1 LQEKNERPFDIR
13 GPNRYLSIHGH
24 SGFSTYDG
32 LGYPNEHMDFCIENG
47 LDGWALTDHGH
58 MNAFGHAQVYYEKLK
73 KSGKNFRFIP
83 GCEVYLHPSLDS
95 WQVEYQAH
103 KDKVEARKQEKRLAK
118 ELGEKNKRLIITTT
132 DEDDETTGVG
142 VIDAEDAS
150 FTIENEEETK
160 STSKYFNPLK
170 RRHHLVVLPK
180 NSEALPRLFHMVSRS
195 YKEGF
200 YGFPRIDYEM
210 LREHSEGKHF
220 VVSTACVG
228 GTLSFEVFQEVQQL
242 SFDELGPQLLD
253 DPSVLS
259 RVMTRIGNVW
269 DKLEWAVG
277 RGNAF
282 LELQFN
288 KLGAQHLTN
297 RALIEFAKQT
307 GQTDRLIVTSDSHY
321 PRPDQWKQR
330 ELYKKLGWLN
340 YQEIN
345 PDSLP
350 KSVEELKC
358 ELYPKN
364 ARQVWEEFEKSAS
377 IHPFYLDHAQ
387 LVSDAIE
394 RPHDVAHNLI
404 GEIKPDRTMKLPSYV
419 IPEGKT
425 AVKALIDEC
434 KKGLIVRGLADKPE
448 YIERLKEE
456 LHVIKN
462 KNFCEYFLT
471 MKAILDTAREKMLL
485 GCGRGSGGGSLV
497 NYVLNITDID
507 PIKYNLLF
515 ARFLSEF
522 REGVPDIDVDVGDRE
537 VLLGLLRDKFGYEN
551 IVPISNYNT
560 FKLKTLV
567 RDVGRFYGIPL
578 EEVNEGLK
586 SVERDVMR
594 AIHKQGDDK
603 NMFVLKYEDALEH
616 CQPFR
621 EFMERHPELVE
632 PIDVLFKQNK
642 SLGRHAGGVIVSENV
657 SERMPLIMARGEQQT
672 PWVEGMNFKH
682 LEEFGWIKFD
692 LLGLETLRVIQR
704 AIELVLTRREGIQN
718 PTFEQIK
725 EWYENNLSP
734 SAVNMDDQKVYEYV
748 YHEGRF
754 CGIFQVVNAGA
765 QRLFTRCKPR
775 SIIDLAALTSIYRP
789 GPLAAG
795 VDKIYNDAKSD
806 PNNIN
811 YHHPLIKKVL
821 ESTYNCIIFQEQIMS
836 LCNVVAGFPQRECD
850 QVRRALLKRTAAKAE
865 AQKAEAVA
873 LENQFVEGSV
883 KNGVD
888 AKIARELFNKIL
900 YFSGYGFNLSHAAA
914 YSIVS
919 YQCAWLLTYFEEEW
933 LCAYLESMS
942 GDPKDRAKAANEIKG
957 LGYNIVPID
966 INHATTSWTI
976 LPGKKFMPSF
986 LSCKGVGEIAVHE
999 MASKRPFKSM
1009 EEFLWDEDGNW
1020 RWSKFNKRA
1029 MESLVKIRAFESFD
1043 CVGEGKL
1050 FPSYQALHNVVVV
1063 NWDDLKKK
1071 LKTDPNRGP
1080 RRLRELT
1087 LESVGTPEWT
1097 SQQLVAFNIELLGSF
1112 DPSII
1117 VSRDTA
1123 DKLAKKG
1130 VKSVDELAE
1139 EGTDLYWFIVE
1150 SSIPKKTKTG
1160 KQYLMI
1166 KAMGESGITRNMYCW
1181 NWDGSDLPMYSF
1193 CVAEI
1198 EKSDFGCSTRWRGL
1212 KRLA

>member
-1 LQEKNERPFDIR
+1 MSEILKGITSPKRF
-13 GPNRYLSIHGH
+13 LSLHNH
-24 SGFSTYDG
+24 SGFSTFDG

-47 LDGWALTDHGH
+47 VDGWALTDHGH
-58 MNAFGHAQVYYEKLK
+58 MNAFGHAQVYAEKLK

-83 GCEVYLHPSLDS
+83 GCEVYLHPDLNS
-95 WQVEYQAH
+95 WQEEYAEH
-103 KDKVEARKQEKRLAK
+103 KDKAEARKLEKKLAK
-118 ELGEKNKRLIITTT
+118 EAKEKNKRLIVAQT
-132 DEDDETTGVG
+132 DKDDETVGLGV
-142 VIDAEDAS
+142 VDAEDAS
-150 FTIENEEETK
+150 FTIENEDETK
-160 STSKYFNPLK
+160 STKYFNPLK

-200 YGFPRIDYEM
+200 YGFPRIDFNM
-210 LREHSEGKHF
+210 LHEHSEQKHF
-220 VVSTACVG
+220 VVSTACIG
-228 GTLSFEVFQEVQQL
+228 GMLSFEIFQEVQQL
-242 SFDELGPQLLD
+242 AFDELGPQLLD
-253 DPSVLS
+253 DPGVLS
-259 RVMTRIGNVW
+259 RVMARIGNVW

-277 RGNAF
+277 RGNAY

-297 RALIEFAKQT
+297 RALIEFAKKS
-307 GQTDRLIVTSDSHY
+307 GLTDKMVVTCDSHY
-321 PRPDQWKQR
+321 PRPAQWKQR

-340 YQEIN
+340 YEEIN

-350 KSVEELKC
+350 KSVDELKC

-364 ARQVWEEFEKSAS
+364 ADQVWEEVEKSAQ
-377 IHPFYLDHAQ
+377 IHPFYLENIE
-387 LVSDAIE
+387 VVRDAIE
-394 RPHDVAHNLI
+394 RPHDIAHNLI

-425 AVKALIDEC
+425 AVKALVDEC
-434 KKGLIVRGLADKPE
+434 KKGLIARGLADKPE
-448 YIERLKEE
+448 YVERLKEE
-456 LHVIKN
+456 LQVIKN

-471 MKAILDTAREKMLL
+471 MKAILDVARTRMFI
-485 GCGRGSGGGSLV
+485 GPGRGSGGGSLV

-522 REGVPDIDVDVGDRE
+522 REGYPDIDVDIGDRE
-537 VLLGLLRDKFGYEN
+537 MLLGMLRETFGDDN

-560 FKLKTLV
+560 FKLKTLI

-578 EEVNEGLK
+578 DEVNEGLK
-586 SVERDVMR
+586 SVEKDVMR

-603 NMFVLKYEDALEH
+603 NMFVLRYEDALEH

-657 SERMPLIMARGEQQT
+657 DARMPLIMARGEQQT

-692 LLGLETLRVIQR
+692 LLGLETLRIIQR
-704 AIELVLTRREGIQN
+704 SIELILKRREGIEN
-718 PTFEQIK
+718 PSFEQVS
-725 EWYENNLSP
+725 EWYTNHMAPDVIDTE
-734 SAVNMDDQKVYEYV
+734 DQHVYEYV
-748 YHEGRF
+748 YHEGRY

-765 QRLFTRCKPR
+765 QRLFTKCKPK
-775 SIIDLAALTSIYRP
+775 SVVDLAALTSIYRP

-795 VDKIYNDAKSD
+795 VDKIYNEAKSN
-806 PNNIN
+806 PEAVN
-811 YHHPLIKKVL
+811 YHHPLIKQVL
-821 ESTYNCIIFQEQIMS
+821 EPTFGAIVFQEQIMQ

-850 QVRRALLKRTAAKAE
+850 QIRRALLKRTAAKAE
-865 AQKAEAVA
+865 AQKAEAIA
-873 LENQFVEGSV
+873 LKKQFVDGSV
-883 KNGVD
+883 NNGVP
-888 AKIARELFNKIL
+888 ARVADELFEKIL
-900 YFSGYGFNLSHAAA
+900 FFSGYGFNASHAVA
-914 YSIVS
+914 YSMVS

-957 LGYNIVPID
+957 LGYSIVPID
-966 INHATTSWTI
+966 VNQATSSWTI

-986 LSCKGVGEIAVHE
+986 LSCKGVGEIAVNE
-999 MASKRPFKSM
+999 LISKRPFNNIES
-1009 EEFLWDEDGNW
+1009 FLWDDNGEW

-1029 MESLVKIRAFESFD
+1029 MESLVKIRAFESMD
-1043 CVGEGKL
+1043 CVGPGRL
-1050 FPSYQALHNVVVV
+1050 FPSYQAMLDVVVN

-1080 RRLRELT
+1080 RRLKEMA
-1087 LESVGTPEWT
+1087 LESVGTPEWS
-1097 SQQLVAFNIELLGSF
+1097 SQQLVQNSLELLGSF

-1117 VSRDTA
+1117 VSQDTTR
-1123 DKLAKKG
+1123 KLAEKG
-1130 VKSVDELAE
+1130 VGSIDALAE
-1139 EGTDLYWFIVE
+1139 SGADLYWFIVE
-1150 SSIPKKTKTG
+1150 NATPKKTKGG
-1160 KQYLMI
+1160 KEYLLI
-1166 KAMGESGITRNMYCW
+1166 NAMGESGTTKKMYCW
-1181 NWDGSDLPMYSF
+1181 NWPGTELARYSF
-1193 CVAEI
+1193 CVAEL
-1198 EKSDFGCSTRWRGL
+1198 EPSDFGCSTRWRAL
-1212 KRLA
+1212 KILA

>member
-1 LQEKNERPFDIR
+1 MSQILKDVTSPKRF
-13 GPNRYLSIHGH
+13 LSLHNH
-24 SGFSTYDG
+24 TSFSVFDG
-32 LGYPNEHMDFCIENG
+32 LGYPNEHMDYCIENG
-47 LDGWALTDHGH
+47 VNGWALTDHGH

-73 KSGKNFRFIP
+73 KSGKDFRFIP
-83 GCEVYLHPSLDS
+83 GCEMYLHPDLDS
-95 WQVEYQAH
+95 WRVEYEGH
-103 KDKVEARKQEKRLAK
+103 KARAEQRKLEKRLAK
-118 ELGEKNKRLIITTT
+118 ETKEKNKRLIVAET
-132 DEDDETTGVG
+132 DADDETVGVG
-142 VIDAEDAS
+142 VVDAEDAS
-150 FTIENEEETK
+150 FTIENEDETK
-160 STSKYFNPLK
+160 STKYFNPIK

-180 NSEALPRLFHMVSRS
+180 NSEALPRLFHLVSRS

-200 YGFPRIDYEM
+200 YGFPRIDFNM
-210 LREHSEGKHF
+210 LREHSEQKHF
-220 VVSTACVG
+220 VVSTACIG
-228 GTLSFEVFQEVQQL
+228 GTLAFEVFQEAQQVA
-242 SFDELGPQLLD
+242 FDELGPKLLD
-253 DPSVLS
+253 DPHLLQ

-269 DKLEWAVG
+269 EKLEWSVG

-288 KLGAQHLTN
+288 KLGAQHLVN
-297 RALIEFAKQT
+297 RAIMEFAKQT
-307 GQTDRLIVTSDSHY
+307 GQTDKLVVTCDSHY
-321 PRPDQWKQR
+321 PRPNQWKQR

-340 YQEIN
+340 YEEIN

-364 ARQVWEEFEKSAS
+364 ADQVWEEFEKSAS
-377 IHPFYLDHAQ
+377 VHPFYLDNIE
-387 LVSDAIE
+387 LVRDAVE
-394 RPHDVAHNLI
+394 RPHDIAHNLI

-425 AVKALIDEC
+425 AVKTLVDEC
-434 KKGLIVRGLADKPE
+434 KKGLIARGLADKPE
-448 YIERLKEE
+448 YVERLKEE
-456 LHVIKN
+456 LLVIKN

-471 MKAILDTAREKMLL
+471 MKAILDTARTKMFI
-485 GCGRGSGGGSLV
+485 GPGRGSGGGSLV

-507 PIKYNLLF
+507 PIEYNLLF

-522 REGVPDIDVDVGDRE
+522 REGYPDIDVDIGDRD
-537 VLLGLLRDKFGYEN
+537 VLLDLLRNRFGYEN

-560 FKLKTLV
+560 FKLKTLI

-578 EEVNEGLK
+578 DEVNEGLK

-603 NMFVLKYEDALEH
+603 NMFVLRYEDALEH

-657 SERMPLIMARGEQQT
+657 AQRMPLITARGEQQT

-692 LLGLETLRVIQR
+692 LLGLETLRIIQR
-704 AIELVLTRREGIQN
+704 SIELILQRKEGIAH
-718 PTFEQIK
+718 PTFEQVSD
-725 EWYENNLSP
+725 WYQNNLSP
-734 SAVNMDDQKVYEYV
+734 SAVDTNDQRVYEYV

-765 QRLFTRCKPR
+765 QRLFMKCKPR

-806 PNNIN
+806 PANIN
-811 YHHPLIKKVL
+811 YHHPLIKQVL
-821 ESTYNCIIFQEQIMS
+821 EPTYGAIVFQEQIMQ

-850 QVRRALLKRTAAKAE
+850 QIRRALLKRTAAKAE
-865 AQKAEAVA
+865 AQKAEAIA
-873 LENQFVEGSV
+873 LKKQFVDGSV
-883 KNGVD
+883 NNGVE
-888 AKIARELFNKIL
+888 AKVADELFEKIL
-900 YFSGYGFNLSHAAA
+900 FFSGYGFNASHAVA
-914 YSIVS
+914 YSMVS
-919 YQCAWLLTYFEEEW
+919 YQCAWLLTHHEEEW

-942 GDPKDRAKAANEIKG
+942 GDPKDRAKAAGEIKG

-966 INHATTSWTI
+966 INDATTSWTI
-976 LPGKKFMPSF
+976 LPGKRFMPSF
-986 LSCKGVGEIAVHE
+986 LSCKGVGEIAVEE
-999 MASKRPFKSM
+999 MASKRPFNSF
-1009 EEFLWDEDGNW
+1009 EEFLWDENGVW
-1020 RWSKFNKRA
+1020 RWSKFNRRA
-1029 MESLVKIRAFESFD
+1029 MESLVKIGAFDSLN
-1043 CVGEGKL
+1043 CVGEGRL
-1050 FPSYQALHNVVVV
+1050 FTSYQAMYNVVVEH
-1063 NWDDLKKK
+1063 WDELKKT
-1071 LKTDPNRGP
+1071 LKKEPNYGK
-1080 RRLRELT
+1080 RRLNELA
-1087 LESVGTPEWT
+1087 LDAVGTPEWT
-1097 SQQLVAFNIELLGSF
+1097 SQQLVEHNLELLGSF
-1112 DPSII
+1112 NPSII
-1117 VSRDTA
+1117 VSQDTA

-1130 VKSVDELAE
+1130 VKSVDDLAE

-1150 SSIPKKTKTG
+1150 STVPKKTKGG
-1160 KQYLMI
+1160 KQYLLI
-1166 KAMGESGITRNMYCW
+1166 KAMGESGTTKNMYCW
-1181 NWDGSDLPMYSF
+1181 NWDGSELSKYSF

-1212 KRLA
+1212 KCLS